1 MYDIAVIGAGPAGA
15 TLARLIGD
23 RYRVLIID
31 RRRLD
36 EPDRDRPK
44 CCGGLLA
51 PDAQGVL
58 AHLGLGLPGHILA
71 GPQLFAV
78 RAVDL
83 ASGRERFYQRHYI
96 NIDRAR
102 FDRWLVSLWPS
113 SVEARFG
120 CAFRGYAPANGGFAI
135 RLARGDKEF
144 TEHARVLV
152 SAEGAVSVL
161 RNQFAPRQPRPRRY
175 VAVQETFHCPNASPH
190 FSALFHREL
199 TDFYGWAIPKD
210 GRILVGA
217 ALPYGPDVLV
227 RFLELKARL
236 QHAGFALGE
245 GLKRD
250 GALILRPKAPAE
262 ILTGSHGIALIGEA
276 AGWISPSSAEGISW
290 AMKSAVILSNSL
302 KCGLDGFE
310 RRYRLLTFHMR
321 LAITSKLL
329 KSPFMYQPWLRNTIM
344 ASGLSSMTLRG

>member
-1 MYDIAVIGAGPAGA
+1 MYDVAIIGAGPAGS

-36 EPDRDRPK
+36 EPGKDRPK

-58 AHLGLGLPGHILA
+58 AHMGLGLPGHELA

-83 ASGRERFYQRHYI
+83 ASGRERFYERHYI

-102 FDRWLVSLWPS
+102 FDRWLISLWPS
-113 SVEARFG
+113 PVEVRFG
-120 CAFRGYAPANGGFAI
+120 SVFRGYDPVDGGFAI
-135 RLARGDKEF
+135 RLAQRNREYI
-144 TEHARVLV
+144 EYARILV
-152 SAEGAVSVL
+152 SAEGAASVL
-161 RNQFAPRQPRPRRY
+161 RNRFAPTHPRPRRY
-175 VAVQETFHCPNASPH
+175 VAVQETFHCPNASPY
-190 FSALFHREL
+190 FAALFQHEL
-199 TDFYGWAIPKD
+199 TDFYAWVIPKD

-217 ALPYGPDVLV
+217 ALPPGPAALT
-227 RFLELKARL
+227 RFEELKTRL
-236 QHAGFALGE
+236 QQAGFTLNE
-245 GLKRD
+245 SIRRD
-250 GALILRPKAPAE
+250 GALLLRPGAPAD

-290 AMKSAVILSNSL
+290 AMKSAVALSESV
-302 KCGLDGFE
+302 KPGIDGFE
-310 RRYRLLTFHMR
+310 RRYRLLTLEMR
-321 LAITSKLL
+321 LAITLKVL
-329 KSPFMYQPWLRNTIM
+329 KSPFMYQP
-344 ASGLSSMTLRG
+344 